1 MNLVAMI
8 ITFTLGAS
16 TGSAKSPLG
25 DRCVERHIGHCGPIP
40 CCHSHYKITA
50 MTSDILKAL

>member
-8 ITFTLGAS
+8 IIFTLGAS

-25 DRCVERHIGHCGPIP
+25 DRYVERHIGPCGPIP
-40 CCHSHYKITA
+40 CCYSYYKITA
-50 MTSDILKAL
+50 MISDILKAL

>member
-8 ITFTLGAS
+8 IIFTLGAS

-25 DRCVERHIGHCGPIP
+25 DRYVERHIGPCGYSYYRVFKYPAVI
-40 CCHSHYKITA
+40 HTTK
-50 MTSDILKAL
+50 